1 MSQIVTMPQLGE
13 TVTEGT
19 ILRWLVQ
26 VGDEVKEDD
35 PILEISTDKVDT
47 EVPSPFNGTVTSL
60 LVEEGE
66 TVEVGVSLLELNG
79 GKPET
84 EEISSREDQEEDNKK
99 ENVQELTPKVD
110 EDQNINITK
119 ISNKDQNLK
128 LSPVVRKLAS
138 ENNINL
144 EKVTGSGKDGRI
156 TRQDI
161 EKIISSDQKDVSTE
175 NISDKPLKEI
185 KQEVVPEESSNN
197 ISRLRKRIAENMIM
211 SKQTSAHVMTSVEI
225 DFENIEIVRS
235 KHKAKFK
242 KENGFALTYL
252 PFISIATISA
262 LREYSVVNSSFDLEN
277 GIHEIHNHINLGIA
291 VDLNQE
297 GLLVG
302 NLQEADS
309 FNLKGI
315 ARKISETSKLLR
327 SGKYGLNDVS
337 GTTFTISNNGS
348 FNSFLTSPII
358 NQPNVA
364 ILSTESVKKRPVVV
378 QAQDG
383 SDSIAIRHTGILSIT
398 WDHRVFDGS
407 VALLFLNFIK
417 DRRKYSFE
425 GLVMISVLINS
436 DYSIDKNIQLSLIGL
451 PNEQLNSIKEE
462 FKNEFVKNFTKLN
475 NDQKSSDQNVTEII
489 RKSLKFV
496 LKNILQKK
504 PEIQI
509 HLIRK

>member
-84 EEISSREDQEEDNKK
+84 EEISSREAQEEDNKK

-110 EDQNINITK
+110 EEQNINITK

-144 EKVTGSGKDGRI
+144 ENVTGSGKDGRI

-242 KENGFALTYL
+242 EENGFALTYL

-417 DRRKYSFE
+417 DRLESTDWSQE
-425 GLVMISVLINS
+425 L
-436 DYSIDKNIQLSLIGL
+436 D
-451 PNEQLNSIKEE
+451 
-462 FKNEFVKNFTKLN
+462 
-475 NDQKSSDQNVTEII
+475 
-489 RKSLKFV
+489 
-496 LKNILQKK
+496 
-504 PEIQI
+504 
-509 HLIRK
+509 